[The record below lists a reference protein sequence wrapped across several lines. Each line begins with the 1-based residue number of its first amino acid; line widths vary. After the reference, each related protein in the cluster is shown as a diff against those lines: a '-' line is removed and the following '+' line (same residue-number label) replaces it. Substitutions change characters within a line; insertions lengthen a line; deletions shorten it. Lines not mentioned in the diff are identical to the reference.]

1 MNQMT
6 SNRKTKKTPSAR
18 IILRAFIC
26 LAVLAAGA
34 AAMKYFAAGQKKPR
48 MAEPKEQVIQVQVK
62 KAVPENV
69 PVTLEGFGVA
79 EPVDSVTISSQVSGN
94 IVWTSSLFKPG
105 ARVAEN
111 KVLFKIDPVNYQ
123 IARDKARA
131 LVMERKQAM
140 ERLEKERRSDG
151 KRIKTLKRTRDLA
164 KAEYQRIKRL
174 FQQDS
179 VGNASQVDK
188 AEQAFNTARDN
199 VDQLAV
205 KIDLYPVAVK
215 EAKTRLASA
224 KADLLK
230 AETDL
235 DRCTARAPFDCRI
248 TEVALEKG
256 EYASPGKAVL
266 TIADDAFLEINVSL
280 DADKASRWLK
290 FQQGETAA
298 PGWFPEPVPVT
309 CPVRWTETPD
319 SPPVQGNLH
328 RIVEFN
334 RESRTITCAVRI
346 NTGKGKTEN
355 VPLVAGMF
363 CSVAVPGKVIEDL
376 YRVPSW
382 SVTTENT
389 VYIAR
394 DNRLETRHITRAYD
408 EEGVVFI
415 SKGIK
420 PGEIIVTTRL
430 VDPMENALLTFSSV
444 D

>member
-1 MNQMT
+1 
-6 SNRKTKKTPSAR
+6 
-18 IILRAFIC
+18 
-26 LAVLAAGA
+26 
-34 AAMKYFAAGQKKPR
+34 
-48 MAEPKEQVIQVQVK
+48 
-62 KAVPENV
+62 
-69 PVTLEGFGVA
+69 
-79 EPVDSVTISSQVSGN
+79 
-94 IVWTSSLFKPG
+94 
-105 ARVAEN
+105 
-111 KVLFKIDPVNYQ
+111 
-123 IARDKARA
+123 
-131 LVMERKQAM
+131 
-140 ERLEKERRSDG
+140 
-151 KRIKTLKRTRDLA
+151 
-164 KAEYQRIKRL
+164 
-174 FQQDS
+174 

-280 DADKASRWLK
+280 DAGKASRWLK

-430 VDPMENALLTFSSV
+430 VDPMENALLTFSAV